1 MALNFGRRAA
11 YKKPIILFSGFIENE
26 SIQTRIKLDDKL
38 LSFSYVY
45 PQPDMVIDKSCF
57 QWDFTFK
64 DYMNL
69 YNKNLMKSFSYI
81 FWEADIVSLEATSY
95 FDKMLMKNEYFCFNK
110 EEILDKLDT
119 ILTKMGMTINE
130 RNDMITYWIQKLT
143 LKNYTLLYFMDTD
156 AYNKIAKLE
165 ITPEP
170 KQLVRIFMLFKPI
183 EYSVPS
189 KAEISDLK
197 QINRESNI
205 VLEWGAMHIV

>member
-1 MALNFGRRAA
+1 
-11 YKKPIILFSGFIENE
+11 
-26 SIQTRIKLDDKL
+26 
-38 LSFSYVY
+38 
-45 PQPDMVIDKSCF
+45 MVIDKSCF